1 MTAGE
6 PLAALLD
13 TLLPGDGAEW
23 PAAGTHGLADRVREL
38 ATAMPGGSA
47 ALAAVLAA
55 LPEDFADGTQTA
67 RESRLRRIEAEQPEA
82 LEKTVTAAYNAYY
95 TDPAIRDII
104 ERLTGYE
111 NRPPQPKGYAL
122 PPFDES
128 LLEQVKARGPIW
140 RPVPE
145 E

>member
-1 MTAGE
+1 MIG
-6 PLAALLD
+6 PDLFPVLLD
-13 TLLPGDGAEW
+13 TLLPGDSGDW
-23 PAAGTHGLADRVREL
+23 PAAGTHGLAERSRKL
-38 ATAMPGGSA
+38 AAEMPGGTEAMETILKS
-47 ALAAVLAA
+47 
-55 LPEDFADGTQTA
+55 LPEDFSDTA
-67 RESRLRRIEAEQPEA
+67 AAQRELQLREIEAAQPDA
-82 LEKTVTAAYNAYY
+82 FGKLVTAAYNAYY

-111 NRPPQPKGYAL
+111 NRPPQPQGYAL

-128 LLEQVKARGPIW
+128 LLDQVKARGPIW